1 MTTPELLPVFA
12 YGTLC
17 PGGSNQHWFG
27 GKDSVSVPAWLDDA
41 VLVSNGR
48 YPYLLD
54 EVEDAAGQR
63 VLGNLVFIEPE
74 DWEEVSAS
82 LDELEDTDPLA
93 PVDDGNLYN
102 RVVRT
107 AKTTEGEYEAWV
119 YIPPKA
125 HQTELRASY
134 PLIDSGDWLNQH

>member
-1 MTTPELLPVFA
+1 MTTPELLPVFV
-12 YGTLC
+12 YGTLR

-27 GKDSVSVPAWLDDA
+27 GKDSRSIPAWLDDA

-54 EVEDAAGQR
+54 EVEDAAGR
-63 VLGNLVFIEPE
+63 HVLGNLVFVEAE

-82 LDELEDTDPLA
+82 LDELEGTDPWS
-93 PVDDGNLYN
+93 PVDDANLYN

-107 AKTTEGEYEAWV
+107 VKTAEGGYEAWI
-119 YIPPKA
+119 YIPPVCNQA
-125 HQTELRASY
+125 GLAQTY
-134 PLIDSGDWLNQH
+134 PRIESGDWLRQN